1 MQTHLARLD
10 AFYAITTLSVEGTQ
24 TAPFTLET
32 IKPKLQKYGEETT
45 KWIEARSKEILVE
58 PYRMLSALMTA
69 KIVDLLNHPE
79 KLKEKACMAGQIGKA
94 SE

>member
-1 MQTHLARLD
+1 
-10 AFYAITTLSVEGTQ
+10 
-24 TAPFTLET
+24 
-32 IKPKLQKYGEETT
+32 
-45 KWIEARSKEILVE
+45 
-58 PYRMLSALMTA
+58 MLSALMTA